1 MRLPIIA
8 LCALMA
14 TPLHADDI
22 ADTIRSALKA
32 WEDGDRQYAM
42 DELVAA
48 QQLIQAAKAYDL
60 SAFLPAAPDGWTR
73 EIKTEMNAGLALMG
87 GGTGAEATY
96 QGPDGSFR
104 ITLMADNPMVASM
117 GAMLANA
124 QVMATM
130 GKVVRVG
137 RVRFLQ
143 QDTSLQAL
151 IGNRVLVQA
160 QDMAPEVMLPVL
172 ETMDLAGLEK
182 FGA

>member
-1 MRLPIIA
+1 MRLQILA

-14 TPLHADDI
+14 GPAHADDI
-22 ADTIRSALKA
+22 ADTIRSALEA
-32 WEDGDRQYAM
+32 WDSGDRQYAM

-48 QQLIQAAKAYDL
+48 QQMIQAMKADDL
-60 SAFLPAAPDGWTR
+60 SGFLPAAPDGWTR
-73 EIKTEMNAGLALMG
+73 EIKTDMNAGLALMG

-96 QGPDGSFR
+96 QGADGSFR

-124 QVMATM
+124 QLMATM

-143 QDTSLQAL
+143 QDTTLQAL

-160 QDMAPEVMLPVL
+160 QDMSPDTMLPVL
-172 ETMDLAGLEK
+172 KTMDFAGLEQ
-182 FGA
+182 FGG

>member
-1 MRLPIIA
+1 MRLQILA

-14 TPLHADDI
+14 GPAHADDI
-22 ADTIRSALKA
+22 ADTIRSALEA
-32 WEDGDRQYAM
+32 WEAGDRQYAM

-48 QQLIQAAKAYDL
+48 QQMIQSLKADDL
-60 SAFLPAAPDGWTR
+60 SGFLPAAPDGWTR
-73 EIKTEMNAGLALMG
+73 EVKTDMNAGLAMMG

-117 GAMLANA
+117 GAMLSNA
-124 QVMATM
+124 QLMATM

-143 QDTSLQAL
+143 QDNTLQAL

-160 QDMAPEVMLPVL
+160 QDMALEAMLPLL
-172 ETMDLAGLEK
+172 ETMDFAGLER
-182 FGA
+182 FGG